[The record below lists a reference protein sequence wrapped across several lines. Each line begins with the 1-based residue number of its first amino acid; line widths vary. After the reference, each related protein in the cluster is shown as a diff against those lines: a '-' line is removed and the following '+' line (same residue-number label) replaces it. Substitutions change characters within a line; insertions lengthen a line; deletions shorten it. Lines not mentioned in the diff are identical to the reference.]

1 MYKAVELEKRFT
13 SHDDHMEAVLRLADE
28 FCDEYLQPE
37 EVLRRDDAHQPPYD
51 LIPALMERGFLKVA
65 LPASVGGYDLGWS
78 AFCQVQ
84 TRLGRSAYFAA
95 SILNRILCFG
105 IIPVMNYG
113 TEQQKEKLLPE
124 MLRGEA
130 LVALALNEPE
140 AGSDARNVQ
149 TAAEA
154 VDGGWKV
161 NGEKVWISDANH
173 SKYLFELCKADGAF
187 VSLLIPRHTPGIQM
201 TEMKKA
207 GNNCMPTWHIQ
218 IENAFVPMEY
228 QLGEVGSGLRNM
240 LGTLRYSRASQAAT
254 ATGCAEAA
262 LALTCAH
269 TTTRVQFGEPLS
281 KLQVVKHRLVDM
293 EIEITKARLM
303 VRELASLLDAGTEC
317 TAMSSMTKIVA
328 SETLQMITNHGMQLM
343 ASAGYSTASHMQRY
357 WRDARLFTFGE
368 GSNEIQKELIARTM
382 GL

>member
-1 MYKAVELEKRFT
+1 MYQPLALEKRVT
-13 SHDDHMEAVLRLADE
+13 PHDEQLKAILERAEE
-28 FCDEYLQPE
+28 FCEKYLQPD
-37 EVLRRDDAHQPPYD
+37 EVLRRDEAHQPPYD
-51 LIPALMERGFLKVA
+51 LIPALMECGFLKVA
-65 LPASVGGYDLGWS
+65 LPSTVGGYGLGWS
-78 AFCQVQ
+78 AFCLVQ
-84 TRLGRSAYFAA
+84 ERLGRSAYFSA

-105 IIPVMNYG
+105 VMPLMNYG
-113 TEQQKEKLLPE
+113 TAKQKEKLLPE

-149 TAAEA
+149 TRAEA
-154 VDGGWKV
+154 VEGGWSV
-161 NGEKVWISDANH
+161 NGEKVWISDANY
-173 SKYLFELCKADGAF
+173 SKYLFALCKAEGGF
-187 VSLLIPRHTPGIQM
+187 VALLIPRQAAGIEM

-207 GNNCMPTWHIQ
+207 GNNCMPTWHIRMKDV
-218 IENAFVPMEY
+218 FVAAEY
-228 QLGEVGSGLRNM
+228 QLGEVGAGLRNV

-262 LALTCAH
+262 LALVLAH
-269 TTTRVQFGEPLS
+269 TTTRVQFGEPLA
-281 KLQVVKHRLVDM
+281 KLQVVKHRLVEM
-293 EIEITKARLM
+293 EIEVTKARLM
-303 VRELASLLDAGTEC
+303 VRELAALLDAGEEC
-317 TAMSSMTKIVA
+317 TAMSSITKIVA
-328 SETLQMITNHGMQLM
+328 SETLQMVTNHGMQLM